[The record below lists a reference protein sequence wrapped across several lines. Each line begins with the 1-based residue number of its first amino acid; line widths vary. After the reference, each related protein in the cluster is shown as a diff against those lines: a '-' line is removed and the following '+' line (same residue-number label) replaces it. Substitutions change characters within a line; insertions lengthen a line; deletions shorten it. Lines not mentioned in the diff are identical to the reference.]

1 MGKLILTK
9 QDIYIIYNL
18 QLDLWCR
25 KIPSLEPWD
34 MTRCL
39 QLPFLPRCRLL
50 YPPEQGRCLPRQSP
64 HYGGY
69 TKCLAVR
76 LRQCDQTNIVFTPMH
91 YNVPSLLCQTRGSR
105 TAAQVSA
112 ESAFQRSY
120 SIINLT
126 FLLHHIY
133 SISALYVHKTI
144 QLIYDSSFKICLQ
157 EGHLW
162 EMKLPTPPWLAVRQG
177 QGQGQGYHATDA
189 GALLVHKG
197 CWHLLDIALSC
208 VGRRRA
214 KECSAHD
221 TGTLFTT
228 SCQYGPAWYLQH
240 ICLTLKWPICQSFQ
254 THFNTERYYNTF
266 RLYLFAVNM
275 LEGHQPAGGVAR
287 YTTSLLRIMLCH
299 MSEITPPTE
308 SALLG
313 SYYSYEQIKSLQ
325 VGVANVKSAVVC
337 VWHLIKDVVSS
348 HHQQPDTIIADVIR
362 IDKYLPG
369 GGILQK

>member
-25 KIPSLEPWD
+25 KVPSLEPWH

-50 YPPEQGRCLPRQSP
+50 YPPELGRCLPRQSP

-69 TKCLAVR
+69 TKCVAVR

-133 SISALYVHKTI
+133 SISALYVQKKFNSSMTHLSWFAFKRATSEKWSYQHHHGW
-144 QLIYDSSFKICLQ
+144 QL
-157 EGHLW
+157 GRGW
-162 EMKLPTPPWLAVRQG
+162 GRG
-177 QGQGQGYHATDA
+177 RGNHAADA

-299 MSEITPPTE
+299 MSKITWPTE
-308 SALLG
+308 SALWLWF
-313 SYYSYEQIKSLQ
+313 LW
-325 VGVANVKSAVVC
+325 A
-337 VWHLIKDVVSS
+337 
-348 HHQQPDTIIADVIR
+348 
-362 IDKYLPG
+362 
-369 GGILQK
+369 

>member
-1 MGKLILTK
+1 MTHLSRFAFKRATSEKWSYQHHHGW
-9 QDIYIIYNL
+9 
-18 QLDLWCR
+18 QL
-25 KIPSLEPWD
+25 
-34 MTRCL
+34 
-39 QLPFLPRCRLL
+39 
-50 YPPEQGRCLPRQSP
+50 GRDRGRGR
-64 HYGGY
+64 GGG
-69 TKCLAVR
+69 
-76 LRQCDQTNIVFTPMH
+76 
-91 YNVPSLLCQTRGSR
+91 RGNH
-105 TAAQVSA
+105 AA
-112 ESAFQRSY
+112 
-120 SIINLT
+120 
-126 FLLHHIY
+126 
-133 SISALYVHKTI
+133 
-144 QLIYDSSFKICLQ
+144 
-157 EGHLW
+157 
-162 EMKLPTPPWLAVRQG
+162 
-177 QGQGQGYHATDA
+177 DA

-208 VGRRRA
+208 VERRRA
-214 KECSAHD
+214 KECSRSWYRH
-221 TGTLFTT
+221 TFHNLL
-228 SCQYGPAWYLQH
+228 SIWPAWYLQH

-348 HHQQPDTIIADVIR
+348 HHQQTQSSPMLLGLINIYREVQSCKSKIFGKFCIHSKAICFIIR
-362 IDKYLPG
+362 TS
-369 GGILQK
+369 